1 MNKWGWAKW
10 KKTKYTLLERKRA
23 KKIKMRNSGNA
34 YEKQIKWQK
43 RFSLSYCW
51 LFRIMDITFAY
62 TEQMH
67 CVILQRAVWGERE
80 DTGTGRT
87 TRKKSC
93 YPHIL
98 FILFLVQYYN
108 RKLQWNVIDFVLHKW
123 VGRKLREKNTP
134 KIENSRKLKIVTQ
147 NNINMFHTFSWSIP
161 KVQSRIWTCGWWLRQ
176 LSTPFICQRKHLY
189 PSIAIK
195 YAWCMVNEIKM
206 SILKFGILK
215 TAPNLFIYPSRW
227 CYWNSD
233 PHWSTLHPTI
243 SLWK

>member
-147 NNINMFHTFSWSIP
+147 NNINMFHTFSVYTES
-161 KVQSRIWTCGWWLRQ
+161 
-176 LSTPFICQRKHLY
+176 
-189 PSIAIK
+189 SIAYMNVWLVTKATVDPLHLPKKTFI
-195 YAWCMVNEIKM
+195 
-206 SILKFGILK
+206 SI
-215 TAPNLFIYPSRW
+215 
-227 CYWNSD
+227 NS
-233 PHWSTLHPTI
+233 H
-243 SLWK
+243 